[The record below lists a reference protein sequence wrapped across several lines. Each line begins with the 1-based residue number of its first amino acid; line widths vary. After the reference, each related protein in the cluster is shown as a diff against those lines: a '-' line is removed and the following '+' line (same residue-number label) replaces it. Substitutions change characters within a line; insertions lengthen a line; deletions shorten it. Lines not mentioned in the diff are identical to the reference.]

1 MKHFLKGLFA
11 LLFALL
17 IAVPAE
23 AGFNLRQN
31 EDGTTDWVRTDSK
44 NVEDAIGV
52 GEFYLTVRID
62 NIATAGTYAVTIPV
76 TDVKVTYIQSVLLD
90 ALTGSTNTVLRF
102 WNVQAGLTEASLAGN
117 STSKEI
123 SNTTSPMTIAS
134 TSASIPST
142 IFSFAVTGTVDTFTP
157 TANNNMEK
165 DSVIM
170 INTDGGSTSLSV
182 RDHAMITITLKKR

>member
-62 NIATAGTYAVTIPV
+62 NISIDPL
-76 TDVKVTYIQSVLLD
+76 KFLD
-90 ALTGSTNTVLRF
+90 LFG
-102 WNVQAGLTEASLAGN
+102 E
-117 STSKEI
+117 
-123 SNTTSPMTIAS
+123 
-134 TSASIPST
+134 
-142 IFSFAVTGTVDTFTP
+142 
-157 TANNNMEK
+157 
-165 DSVIM
+165 
-170 INTDGGSTSLSV
+170 
-182 RDHAMITITLKKR
+182 H